1 MPQIIDV
8 TYFQKANELNI
19 PLSVEMVVAN
29 PSLQTPNTQQELT
42 LLCQKV
48 EKSILLNA
56 LGLTTYNELQ
66 LALADIDNPL
76 YASYKKLVQ
85 GDEYDGKIWNGL
97 DYDYSLIAYRVYE
110 LFRTATESQTT
121 STGETKVNTQ
131 NASNYSPAYKI
142 ADANQQFLLQYQ
154 GGYCHYPMVSIID
167 GVEFVD
173 WVGSAEGVNVSFYQY
188 MNDKKADFVDFDIEK
203 FRIYGENEFKNS
215 FGL

>member
-85 GDEYDGKIWNGL
+85 GEEYGGKVWNGL
-97 DYDYSLIAYRVYE
+97 NYDYSLIAYRIKEQFLVQSNE
-110 LFRTATESQTT
+110 LL
-121 STGETKVNTQ
+121 TGVGNTQ
-131 NASNYSPAYKI
+131 GNPEKSVLISPKYKI
-142 ADANQQFLLQYQ
+142 ANANANFIKQYQ
-154 GGYCHYPMVSIID
+154 GVYLHEPIVDGIFIDWFGNQDSI
-167 GVEFVD
+167 
-173 WVGSAEGVNVSFYQY
+173 NVSLYKY
-188 MNDKKADFVDFDIEK
+188 LVDKAADFPDVDIAK
-203 FRIYGENEFKNS
+203 FLIYETQNS
-215 FGL
+215 FGI

>member
-1 MPQIIDV
+1 MPQIV
-8 TYFQKANELNI
+8 SKSYFNKNNGLYI
-19 PLSVEMVVAN
+19 PMSVEHPTSVTAQA
-29 PSLQTPNTQQELT
+29 SPNFASALE
-42 LLCQKV
+42 LLCIKV
-48 EKSILLNA
+48 EKEILLNA
-56 LGLTTYNELQ
+56 LGLATYNTLQ

-85 GDEYDGKIWNGL
+85 GDEYDGKVWSGL

>member
-66 LALADIDNPL
+66 LALADINNPL

-85 GDEYDGKIWNGL
+85 GDEYDDKVWNGL
-97 DYDYSLIAYRVYE
+97 NYDYSLIAYRILEQFLVQSNE
-110 LFRTATESQTT
+110 LL
-121 STGETKVNTQ
+121 TGVGNTQ
-131 NASNYSPAYKI
+131 GNPEKSVLISPKYKI
-142 ADANQQFLLQYQ
+142 ANANANFIKQYQ
-154 GGYCHYPMVSIID
+154 GVYLHEPIID
-167 GVEFVD
+167 GVFID
-173 WVGSAEGVNVSFYQY
+173 WFGNQDSINVSLYKY
-188 MNDKKADFVDFDIEK
+188 LLDKAADFPDVEMAK
-203 FRIYGENEFKNS
+203 FLIYEPQNS
-215 FGL
+215 FGI

>member
-66 LALADIDNPL
+66 LALADINNPL

-85 GDEYDGKIWNGL
+85 GDEYDDKVWNGL
-97 DYDYSLIAYRVYE
+97 NYDYSLIAYRIKEQFLVQSNE
-110 LFRTATESQTT
+110 LL
-121 STGETKVNTQ
+121 TGVGNTQ
-131 NASNYSPAYKI
+131 GNPEKSVLISPKYKI
-142 ADANQQFLLQYQ
+142 ANANANFIKQYQ
-154 GGYCHYPMVSIID
+154 GVYLHEPIID
-167 GVEFVD
+167 GVFID
-173 WVGSAEGVNVSFYQY
+173 WFGNQDSINVSLYKY
-188 MNDKKADFVDFDIEK
+188 LVDKAADFPDVDIAK
-203 FRIYGENEFKNS
+203 FLIYETQNS
-215 FGL
+215 FGI

>member
-66 LALADIDNPL
+66 LALADINNPL

-85 GDEYDGKIWNGL
+85 GEEYDNKIWIGL
-97 DYDYSLIAYRVYE
+97 DNDYSLIAWRILEQY
-110 LFRTATESQTT
+110 LFKSNEQLTALGT
-121 STGETKVNTQ
+121 VNVQ
-131 NASNYSPAYKI
+131 PEKAQLKSPKYKI
-142 ADANQQFLLQYQ
+142 ASANANFINGYQ
-154 GGYCHYPMVSIID
+154 KGYLEFPIISFD
-167 GVEFVD
+167 GVFVD
-173 WVGSAEGVNVSFYQY
+173 WFGFDNDTYVSLYQY
-188 MNDKKADFVDFDIEK
+188 LNDKNEDFSIE
-203 FRIYGENEFKNS
+203 YFKSYDTQNS

>member
-66 LALADIDNPL
+66 LALADINNPL

-85 GDEYDGKIWNGL
+85 GDEYDDKVWNGL
-97 DYDYSLIAYRVYE
+97 NYDYSLIAYRILEQFLVQSNE
-110 LFRTATESQTT
+110 RL
-121 STGETKVNTQ
+121 TGVGNTQ
-131 NASNYSPAYKI
+131 GNPEKSVLISPKYKI
-142 ADANQQFLLQYQ
+142 ANANANFIKQYQ
-154 GGYCHYPMVSIID
+154 GVYLHEPIVDGIFIDWFGNQDSI
-167 GVEFVD
+167 
-173 WVGSAEGVNVSFYQY
+173 NVSLYKY
-188 MNDKKADFVDFDIEK
+188 LVDKAADFPDVDIAK
-203 FRIYGENEFKNS
+203 FLIYETQNS
-215 FGL
+215 FGI

>member
-66 LALADIDNPL
+66 LALADINNPL

-85 GDEYDGKIWNGL
+85 GDEYDDKVWNGL
-97 DYDYSLIAYRVYE
+97 NYDYSLIAYRILE
-110 LFRTATESQTT
+110 
-121 STGETKVNTQ
+121 
-131 NASNYSPAYKI
+131 
-142 ADANQQFLLQYQ
+142 QFLVQ
-154 GGYCHYPMVSIID
+154 S
-167 GVEFVD
+167 
-173 WVGSAEGVNVSFYQY
+173 
-188 MNDKKADFVDFDIEK
+188 
-203 FRIYGENEFKNS
+203 NER
-215 FGL
+215 LT

>member
-66 LALADIDNPL
+66 LALADINNPL

-85 GDEYDGKIWNGL
+85 GDEYDDKVWNGL
-97 DYDYSLIAYRVYE
+97 NYDYSLIAYRIKEQFLVQSNE
-110 LFRTATESQTT
+110 LL
-121 STGETKVNTQ
+121 TGVGNTQ
-131 NASNYSPAYKI
+131 GNPEKSVLISPKYKI
-142 ADANQQFLLQYQ
+142 ANANANFIKQYQ
-154 GGYCHYPMVSIID
+154 GVYLHEPIVDGIFIDWFGNQDSI
-167 GVEFVD
+167 
-173 WVGSAEGVNVSFYQY
+173 NVSLYKY
-188 MNDKKADFVDFDIEK
+188 LVDKAADFPDVDIAK
-203 FRIYGENEFKNS
+203 FLIYETQNS
-215 FGL
+215 FGI